1 VSQKSSAGYEAW
13 SEELYADWMA
23 AENNTA
29 AVTKSYLRVKGR
41 YLDVL
46 KSHRGLHEKFV
57 ALQTKHS
64 QLAADFQ
71 ALQSQSKG
79 SKSLTEQH
87 VVPDDVYTGYRQQQ
101 EVRSCLNYLYKS
113 ALWLLRVTLTAV
125 WQI

>member
-1 VSQKSSAGYEAW
+1 VSHKSSAGYEAW

-29 AVTKSYLRVKGR
+29 AITKSFMRVKGL

-71 ALQSQSKG
+71 ALQRQSKG
-79 SKSLTEQH
+79 FKSLTEQH
-87 VVPDDVYTGYRQQQ
+87 VVPEGVYTGYRQQQ
-101 EVRSCLNYLYKS
+101 EVRGCLKYYTKVLC
-113 ALWLLRVTLTAV
+113 WLSL
-125 WQI
+125 